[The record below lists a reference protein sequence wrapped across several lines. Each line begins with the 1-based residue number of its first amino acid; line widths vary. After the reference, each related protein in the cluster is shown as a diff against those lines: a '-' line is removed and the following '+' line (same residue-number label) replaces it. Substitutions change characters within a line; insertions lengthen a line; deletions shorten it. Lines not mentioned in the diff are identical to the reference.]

1 MIVLEP
7 GQRWDPARDFVFV
20 SGLNLP
26 ERLEP
31 MVNGVATEA
40 PVEISLGGT
49 VRLRFID
56 SYPTDDVTF
65 KLTRDTTLV
74 EWQVV
79 AKDGFDLPAP
89 QAARGPVRKW
99 ISVDEIFDA
108 KAAPSAEGTF
118 VPTAWH
124 PSGAGDELKY
134 ERRFVVRRLTPQ
146 EERPVRR
153 IRSQVGSPRDRNDDE

>member
-7 GQRWDPARDFVFV
+7 GQRWDSARDFDFV

-40 PVEISLGGT
+40 SVEISVGGT

-74 EWQVV
+74 KWQVV

-89 QAARGPVRKW
+89 QAARGPARKR
-99 ISVDEIFDA
+99 ISVGETFDA
-108 KAAPSAEGTF
+108 KFAPSAEGTY
-118 VPTAWH
+118 VLTAWH
-124 PSGAGDELKY
+124 PNVAGDVLQY
-134 ERRFVVRRLTPQ
+134 ERRFVVRRRAP
-146 EERPVRR
+146 
-153 IRSQVGSPRDRNDDE
+153 